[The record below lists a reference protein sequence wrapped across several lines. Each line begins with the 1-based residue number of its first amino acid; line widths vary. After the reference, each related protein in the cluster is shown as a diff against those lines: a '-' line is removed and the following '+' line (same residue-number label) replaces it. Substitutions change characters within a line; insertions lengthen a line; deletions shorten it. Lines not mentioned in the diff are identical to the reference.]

1 MKRKRYDLQLFAA
14 QDGVITTTDIDVQ
27 AREIDFVTTFT
38 RNIQQLLDILGI
50 SRPIEKANGTML
62 YRNTVTGTLKD
73 GNVAEGEKVP
83 FSNFKVQA
91 DPVGP
96 LAIRKY
102 AKAVTMESIA
112 EHGYE
117 RAVTLADEEFKIQLQ
132 NVVLN
137 DFYSFLLTGTLT
149 STEKDLQM
157 AMSMAAGRVR
167 HKFQKM
173 GRQVTGIAEFV
184 NTLDVYKYIGSANIT
199 VQTAF
204 GMNYVQNFM
213 GIDYL
218 FFSSEI
224 PQGTVAATPVNNI
237 IPYYV
242 NPANS
247 EFSKAGL
254 VYTVD
259 PTLPMLGFHTKGDY
273 DYVQSESYALMG
285 IKLFAEYID
294 AVAVVTVDDT
304 PTLGTLTVTSAE
316 GTESGSTKITVS
328 PEKEKTSNVYKY
340 KLDTGAVSVT
350 YGQNVRNWSTWDGE
364 SDITA
369 TSGQTITIVEADG
382 SYQAQAAGS
391 KAVTV
396 KA

>member
-1 MKRKRYDLQLFAA
+1 MKRFDLQMFAP
-14 QDGVITTTDIDVQ
+14 QDGVITKNDVNVQ
-27 AREIDFVTTFT
+27 AREIDFVTSFT

-50 SRPIEKANGTML
+50 SRPIEKANGTLL
-62 YRNTVTGTLKD
+62 YRNTVNGTLKD
-73 GNVAEGEKVP
+73 GNVGEGEKVP
-83 FSNFKVQA
+83 FSNFKVSG
-91 DPVGP
+91 DPVGSV
-96 LAIRKY
+96 AIRKY
-102 AKAVTMESIA
+102 AKAVTLESIA

-117 RAVTLADEEFKIQLQ
+117 RAVTLSDEEFKVQLQ
-132 NVVLN
+132 NIILN

-149 STEKDLQM
+149 STEKDFQM

-167 HKFQKM
+167 HKFQTI
-173 GRQVTGIAEFV
+173 GRAITGVAEFV
-184 NTLDVYKYIGSANIT
+184 NTLDVYRYIGGANIS

-204 GMNYVQNFM
+204 GMSYVKNFM

-224 PQGTVAATPVNNI
+224 PQGTVIATPVNNI
-237 IPYYV
+237 VPYYV

-247 EFSKAGL
+247 EFARAGL
-254 VYTVD
+254 VYTTD
-259 PTLPMLGFHTKGDY
+259 PTLPMLGFHIKGDY
-273 DYVQSESYALMG
+273 DHVQSESYALMG
-285 IKLFAEYID
+285 IKLSAEYID
-294 AVAVVTVDDT
+294 AVSVVTVDST
-304 PTLGTLTVTSAE
+304 PTLGTLTVNSVA
-316 GTESGSTKITVS
+316 GTDSGSTKISVS

-340 KLDTGAVSVT
+340 KLGTGETSVA
-350 YGQNVRNWSTWDGE
+350 YGQNVKSWSAWDGE

-369 TSGQTITIVEADG
+369 ESGQTITVVEADG

>member
-1 MKRKRYDLQLFAA
+1 
-14 QDGVITTTDIDVQ
+14 
-27 AREIDFVTTFT
+27 
-38 RNIQQLLDILGI
+38 
-50 SRPIEKANGTML
+50 ML
-62 YRNTVTGTLKD
+62 YTNTVTGTLND
-73 GNVAEGEKVP
+73 GDVCEGENVP
-83 FSNFKVQA
+83 FSKFKAKA

-96 LAIRKY
+96 VAIKKY
-102 AKAVTMESIA
+102 AKAVTLESIA

-173 GRQVTGIAEFV
+173 GRQVTGVAEFV
-184 NTLDVYKYIGSANIT
+184 NTLDVYRYIGGANIT

-204 GMNYVQNFM
+204 GMNYVKDFL

-224 PQGTVAATPVNNI
+224 PQGTVAATPLNNI

-247 EFSKAGL
+247 EFAKAGL
-254 VYTVD
+254 VYTGD

-273 DYVQSESYALMG
+273 GYVQSESYALMG

-294 AVAVVTVDDT
+294 AVSVVTVDDT
-304 PTLGTLTVTSAE
+304 PTLGTLTVNSAE
-316 GTESGSTKITVS
+316 GTASGSTKITVS
-328 PEKEKTSNVYKY
+328 PEKEKASNVYKY
-340 KLDTGAVSVT
+340 KLGTGETAVT
-350 YGQNVRNWSTWDGE
+350 YGQNVKSWSAWDGE

-369 TSGQTITIVEADG
+369 SSGQTITVVDADG

>member
-1 MKRKRYDLQLFAA
+1 MKRKTYDLQLFAA
-14 QDGVITTTDIDVQ
+14 QDGVITTNDVNVQ
-27 AREIDFVTTFT
+27 AREIDFVTSFT

-73 GNVAEGEKVP
+73 GNVPEGEETP
-83 FSNFKVQA
+83 FSNFKVKSE
-91 DPVGP
+91 PVGP
-96 LAIRKY
+96 VAIKKY
-102 AKAVTMESIA
+102 AKAITIENIA
-112 EHGYE
+112 DNNYE
-117 RAVTLADEEFKIQLQ
+117 RTVTLSDEEFKNQLQ
-132 NVVLN
+132 NVVLD

-149 STEKDLQM
+149 STEKDFQM

-167 HKFQKM
+167 HKFQDM

-184 NTLDVYKYIGSANIT
+184 NTLDIYRYIGSGNIT

-213 GIDYL
+213 GIDFL

-224 PQGTVAATPVNNI
+224 PEGTVAATPVNNI

-247 EFSKAGL
+247 EFARAGL
-254 VYTVD
+254 VYTAD
-259 PTLPMLGFHTKGDY
+259 PTLPMLGFHTEGNY
-273 DYVQSESYALMG
+273 NRAQSESYALMG

-316 GTESGSTKITVS
+316 GSESGSTKITVS
-328 PEKEKTSNVYKY
+328 PEKAKTSNVYKY

-369 TSGQTITIVEADG
+369 TSGQTITLVEADG

>member
-1 MKRKRYDLQLFAA
+1 MKRFDLQIFAA
-14 QDGVITTTDIDVQ
+14 QDGVITKNDVNVQ
-27 AREIDFVTTFT
+27 AREIDFVTSFT

-50 SRPIEKANGTML
+50 SRPIEKANGTLL
-62 YRNTVTGTLKD
+62 YRNTVNGTLKD
-73 GNVAEGEKVP
+73 GNVGEGEKVP
-83 FSNFKVQA
+83 FSNFKVSG
-91 DPVGP
+91 DPVGSV
-96 LAIRKY
+96 AIRKY
-102 AKAVTMESIA
+102 AKAVTLESIA

-117 RAVTLADEEFKIQLQ
+117 RAVTLSDEEFKVQLQ
-132 NVVLN
+132 NIILN

-149 STEKDLQM
+149 STEKDFQM

-167 HKFQKM
+167 HKFQTI
-173 GRQVTGIAEFV
+173 GRAITGVAEFV
-184 NTLDVYKYIGSANIT
+184 NTLDVYRYIGGANIS

-204 GMNYVQNFM
+204 GMNYVKDFM

-218 FFSSEI
+218 FFCSEI
-224 PQGTVAATPVNNI
+224 PQGTVVATPVNNI
-237 IPYYV
+237 VPYYV

-247 EFSKAGL
+247 EFARAGL

-259 PTLPMLGFHTKGDY
+259 SQLPMIGVHVKGDY
-273 DYVQSESYALMG
+273 DHVQSECYALMG

-294 AVAVVTVDDT
+294 AVSVVTVDST
-304 PTLGTLTVTSAE
+304 PTLGSLTINSIE
-316 GTESGSTKITVS
+316 GTDSGSTKITVS
-328 PEKEKTSNVYKY
+328 PGKEKASNVYKY
-340 KLDTGAVSVT
+340 KLGTGAISVT
-350 YGQNVRNWSTWDGE
+350 YGQNVKSWSAWDGE

-369 TSGQTITIVEADG
+369 ESGQTITVVETDG

>member
-1 MKRKRYDLQLFAA
+1 MKRFDLQMFAA
-14 QDGVITTTDIDVQ
+14 QDGVITKNDVNVQ
-27 AREIDFVTTFT
+27 AREIDFVTSFT

-50 SRPIEKANGTML
+50 SRPIEKANGTLL
-62 YRNTVTGTLKD
+62 YRNTVNGMLKD
-73 GNVAEGEKVP
+73 GNVGEGEKVP
-83 FSNFKVQA
+83 FSNFKVSG
-91 DPVGP
+91 DPVGSV
-96 LAIRKY
+96 AIRKY
-102 AKAVTMESIA
+102 AKAVTLESIA

-117 RAVTLADEEFKIQLQ
+117 RAVTLSDEEFKVQLQ
-132 NVVLN
+132 NIILN

-149 STEKDLQM
+149 STEKDFQM

-167 HKFQKM
+167 HKFQTI
-173 GRQVTGIAEFV
+173 GRAITGVAEFV
-184 NTLDVYKYIGSANIT
+184 NTLDVYRYIGGANIS

-204 GMNYVQNFM
+204 GMSYVKNFM

-224 PQGTVAATPVNNI
+224 PQGTVIATPVNNI
-237 IPYYV
+237 VSYYV

-247 EFSKAGL
+247 EFARAGL
-254 VYTVD
+254 VYTTD
-259 PTLPMLGFHTKGDY
+259 PTLPMLGFHIKGDY
-273 DYVQSESYALMG
+273 DHVQSESYALMG

-294 AVAVVTVDDT
+294 AVSVVTVDST
-304 PTLGTLTVTSAE
+304 PTLGTLTVNSVA
-316 GTESGSTKITVS
+316 GTDSGSTKISVS

-340 KLDTGAVSVT
+340 KLGTGETSVA
-350 YGQNVRNWSTWDGE
+350 YGQNVKSWSAWDGE

-369 TSGQTITIVEADG
+369 ESGQTITVVEADG